1 MFFFPCTTTKFKSV
15 NKTKKNTSSYLP
27 LSKNKVVVVKGRC
40 LRLGIFP
47 VRIKLEIFTYSHNF
61 FFWKYRVKRKSLV
74 WRTLKCV
81 RGREYSFSIIF
92 EGFFTFMNQRINLR
106 FKNEWRKSWKC
117 NYLWDKEI
125 LSKLSP
131 FTDPFLPWNGLIKS
145 TTLHSFIIQKA
156 LWLSSKYSAGISC
169 YIVENSSNFKQ

>member
-27 LSKNKVVVVKGRC
+27 LSKNKVVVAKGRC

-61 FFWKYRVKRKSLV
+61 FLEISSEKKIIDLENFEVCSREGAFIQHYL
-74 WRTLKCV
+74 WRILH
-81 RGREYSFSIIF
+81 
-92 EGFFTFMNQRINLR
+92 FMNQRINLR

-145 TTLHSFIIQKA
+145 TTPYSFIIQKA

-169 YIVENSSNFKQ
+169 NIVENSSNFKQ